1 MTVNAPA
8 PLRVKPAPGK
18 GARYQWPDKR
28 ILPAEGANVPRS
40 GYWWRRL
47 VRGDVVICDPPEIEQ
62 AAPEAAP
69 EKTPRRPH
77 KGEHKE
83 G

>member
-40 GYWWRRL
+40 AYWARRL
-47 VRGDVVICDPPEIEQ
+47 MRGDVVPCAPP
-62 AAPEAAP
+62 AP
-69 EKTPRRPH
+69 EKTPRRPQ